1 MQGWRNCSV
10 GEDVG
15 LGRVLGWRGWQV
27 VKDVGFSRMSVAEL
41 DVRKQA

>member
-1 MQGWRNCSV
+1 MQGWGNCGV